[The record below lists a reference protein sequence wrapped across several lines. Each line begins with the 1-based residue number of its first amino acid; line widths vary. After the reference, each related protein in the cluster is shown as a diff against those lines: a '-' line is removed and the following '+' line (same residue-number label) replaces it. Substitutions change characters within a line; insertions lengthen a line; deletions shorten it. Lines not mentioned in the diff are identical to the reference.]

1 MARSTSARGHMIEDL
16 EARFEH
22 AIRFT
27 RRMTDNSVA
36 LVPSS
41 HLAVEMRC
49 DQKDILNPSI
59 QDYTAGAMMKAA
71 GGSGAQTNAPK
82 RKMDALAGIRG
93 HSGLLN
99 DPGRMKRLK
108 EQNDLAQSL
117 SCIQRAQ
124 QHAKKAKKEADV
136 AGLFDKAP
144 CALLKLEKKNL
155 DASKLTKDEICSI
168 AHRCFATTLDK
179 SQKKPKL
186 VDELNGLVAKHP
198 QVLPTSIA
206 EVRTTPALAV
216 AMANEENGDD
226 DDDDDEGEEDEN
238 EEVDGGG
245 IGNYGDE

>member
-1 MARSTSARGHMIEDL
+1 L
-16 EARFEH
+16 EEPYA
-22 AIRFT
+22 
-27 RRMTDNSVA
+27 
-36 LVPSS
+36 
-41 HLAVEMRC
+41 AVGVE
-49 DQKDILNPSI
+49 IS
-59 QDYTAGAMMKAA
+59 
-71 GGSGAQTNAPK
+71 
-82 RKMDALAGIRG
+82 
-93 HSGLLN
+93 
-99 DPGRMKRLK
+99 
-108 EQNDLAQSL
+108 SL
-117 SCIQRAQ
+117 SRIQRAQ

-226 DDDDDEGEEDEN
+226 DDDDEGEEDEN